1 MNCNKQPESA
11 LGYEIA
17 QEQAA
22 ALGRL
27 GRALE
32 AALAALS
39 EHDGLQS
46 HCRDRLEQT
55 AAGAVRAGLLKTP
68 ATRCGALSF
77 SARPA
82 DCAIRER
89 SCANIAFLPTCR
101 TGWAPSERRHAFPPA
116 ENFRLAGSGLPSQ
129 SFVHPLAAMSPC

>member
-1 MNCNKQPESA
+1 MSLRPPRMTSSKARESV

-39 EHDGLQS
+39 QHDGQQIQS
-46 HCRDRLEQT
+46 
-55 AAGAVRAGLLKTP
+55 AGRREREPRPAPCVNACPVRP
-68 ATRCGALSF
+68 VTRSGALSF
-77 SARPA
+77 SGRPA
-82 DCAIRER
+82 DCAIN
-89 SCANIAFLPTCR
+89 A
-101 TGWAPSERRHAFPPA
+101 
-116 ENFRLAGSGLPSQ
+116 
-129 SFVHPLAAMSPC
+129 